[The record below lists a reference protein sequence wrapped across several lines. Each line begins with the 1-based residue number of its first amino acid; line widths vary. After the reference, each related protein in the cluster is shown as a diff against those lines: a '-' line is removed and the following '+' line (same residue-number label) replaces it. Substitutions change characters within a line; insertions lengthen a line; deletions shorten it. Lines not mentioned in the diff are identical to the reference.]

1 MLVLEKFKVDN
12 YSNLKKKARTIHTSI
27 LSIVNRLSI
36 VYYALTNRLEVLE
49 LSIEDR
55 MAYQQNRNTNL
66 KDELDYLKNSI
77 DIWTN
82 WKVGRGLNATNV
94 RVLKDDID
102 ADKSVL
108 DALND
113 RIVEPIQLPE
123 PNVTMQELINSQP
136 AVQDESVIK
145 AVESAID
152 EVAKAKEA
160 EIKQRQEALT
170 KAQDAADLAKQKQ
183 EQTKAQVDAKK
194 AELDRAQQDYNK
206 ALQEQRDAANSGTV
220 STYSEIKDHWNE
232 IASKEP
238 TTLGEKASALIRD
251 VANSLGLDPG
261 NDPVSNKG
269 VVGKLE
275 EWEKGVSLSDVAR
288 AKRNK
293 EDLTSALEAAKEYLK
308 EHPGDTAGA
317 KTAADNAIIEN
328 AKKRDEENAK
338 RAGSSLRQSE
348 EKLRS
353 EVASDLNLESSHSIT
368 NLIDKIKNA
377 NKYEEQ
383 NQSVYEKTL
392 EGIVADAQTQ
402 IDIQNA
408 EANVSGA
415 YDALQEKKKELE
427 ALNQQLEDET
437 ELANKAAEDLSR
449 VYNEAYSDAD
459 DRSFDLAKE
468 NDSDTSS
475 GVESTPEPEEDTTSG
490 DKSDSRRERKRERER
505 QREKAEKEYEKELQ
519 EKINET
525 GSMDPGDW

>member
-12 YSNLKKKARTIHTSI
+12 YSNLRKKAHNIHTSI

-36 VYYALTNRLEVLE
+36 VYYALINRLEVLE

-55 MAYQQNRNTNL
+55 MAYQQNRNANL
-66 KDELDYLKNSI
+66 KDELDYLQNSI
-77 DIWTN
+77 DIWSS
-82 WKVGRGLNATNV
+82 WKVAHGLNATNV
-94 RVLKDDID
+94 RALKEDID
-102 ADKSVL
+102 ADNSVL

-113 RIVEPIQLPE
+113 RIVEPVQLPE
-123 PNVTMQELINSQP
+123 PNVTMQELINNQP
-136 AVQDESVIK
+136 AIQDESDIK
-145 AVESAID
+145 AVENAID
-152 EVAKAKEA
+152 EVAKEKEA

-194 AELDRAQQDYNK
+194 AELDRAQQDYDR
-206 ALQEQRDAANSGTV
+206 ALQEQREAANSGTA
-220 STYSEIKDHWNE
+220 STYSEIKDHWDE
-232 IASKEP
+232 VASKAPKTVAESIISIVKDYGSLIGGKP
-238 TTLGEKASALIRD
+238 GDTT
-251 VANSLGLDPG
+251 
-261 NDPVSNKG
+261 VSMSEA
-269 VVGKLE
+269 V
-275 EWEKGVSLSDVAR
+275 R

-293 EDLTSALEAAKEYLK
+293 EDLASALEAAKEYLK

-328 AKKRDEENAK
+328 ARKRDEENAN
-338 RAGSSLRQSE
+338 RVGSSLRQSE

-353 EVASDLNLESSHSIT
+353 EVASDLNLESNHTIT

-408 EANVSGA
+408 EANVNGA
-415 YDALQEKKKELE
+415 YDALQEKKRELE
-427 ALNQQLEDET
+427 ALNQQLENET
-437 ELANKAAEDLSR
+437 ELANQAAEDLTR
-449 VYNEAYSDAD
+449 AYNEAYRDAD

-468 NDSDTSS
+468 NDGDTDTSGAPSSDPEAIS
-475 GVESTPEPEEDTTSG
+475 GGSDNESDA
-490 DKSDSRRERKRERER
+490 RREKERER
-505 QREKAEKEYEKELQ
+505 QREREKAEKEYEKELQ
-519 EKINET
+519 DKINET

>member
-12 YSNLKKKARTIHTSI
+12 YSNLRKKAHNIHTSI

-55 MAYQQNRNTNL
+55 MAYQQNRNANL
-66 KDELDYLKNSI
+66 KDELDFLQNSI
-77 DIWTN
+77 DIWSS
-82 WKVGRGLNATNV
+82 WKVAHGLNATNV
-94 RVLKDDID
+94 RALKEDID
-102 ADKSVL
+102 ADNSVL

-113 RIVEPIQLPE
+113 RIVEPVQLPE
-123 PNVTMQELINSQP
+123 PNVTMQELINNQP
-136 AVQDESVIK
+136 AIQDESVIK
-145 AVESAID
+145 EVENAID
-152 EVAKAKEA
+152 EVAKEKEA

-194 AELDRAQQDYNK
+194 AELNRAQQDYDK
-206 ALQEQRDAANSGTV
+206 ALQEQREAANSGTV
-220 STYSEIKDHWNE
+220 STYSEIKDHWDE
-232 IASKEP
+232 VASKAPKTVAESIISIVKDYGSLIGGKP
-238 TTLGEKASALIRD
+238 GDTT
-251 VANSLGLDPG
+251 
-261 NDPVSNKG
+261 VSMS
-269 VVGKLE
+269 E
-275 EWEKGVSLSDVAR
+275 AAR
-288 AKRNK
+288 AQRNK
-293 EDLTSALEAAKEYLK
+293 EDLASALEAAKEYLK

-328 AKKRDEENAK
+328 ARKRDEENAN
-338 RAGSSLRQSE
+338 RVGSSLRQSE

-353 EVASDLNLESSHSIT
+353 EVASDLNLESNHTIT

-415 YDALQEKKKELE
+415 YDALQEKKRELE
-427 ALNQQLEDET
+427 ALNQQLENET
-437 ELANKAAEDLSR
+437 ELANQAAEDLSR
-449 VYNEAYSDAD
+449 AYNEAYRDAD

-468 NDSDTSS
+468 NDGDTDTSGAPS
-475 GVESTPEPEEDTTSG
+475 PDPEATVGGSDNESDA
-490 DKSDSRRERKRERER
+490 RRERERER
-505 QREKAEKEYEKELQ
+505 QREREKAEKEYEKELQ
-519 EKINET
+519 DKINET